1 LKKISSLKNEQV
13 LLLDNIRSTKWESEN
28 NIELAQSIA
37 KNFTI
42 YINEAFPLSHREH
55 MSVDILPAQFFEKN
69 RF

>member
-1 LKKISSLKNEQV
+1 M
-13 LLLDNIRSTKWESEN
+13 LLDNVRSTNLESEN

-37 KNFTI
+37 EQFSI
-42 YINEAFPLSHREH
+42 YINEAFSVSHRKH